1 MTAGTHTFKWT
12 YDKDYSQSSGS
23 DCAWVDDIKFPPTSV
38 TLALDPVDALE
49 ATVND
54 SQVTLTWTAPER
66 AINYIVRRNG
76 VEIANLT
83 DTSYEDYV
91 NDGIYTYSIV
101 ATDGEGHFSS
111 PTFITVSVGTVGIE
125 ESTLENVSIYPN
137 PVNSTLFVNCGNAEF
152 SYEMYNGMGQKVA
165 NGTVTGNAQ
174 ISVSGMNKGV
184 YFLRLTSGTQ
194 VRMEKV
200 VVE

>member
-1 MTAGTHTFKWT
+1 M
-12 YDKDYSQSSGS
+12 SNGS
-23 DCAWVDDIKFPPTSV
+23 DCAWVDNIQFPPTNVILS
-38 TLALDPVDALE
+38 LNPVIDLQAN
-49 ATVND
+49 VNGND
-54 SQVTLTWTAPER
+54 VNLTWNAPEG
-66 AINYIVRRNG
+66 ATAYLIYRNG
-76 VEIANLT
+76 EEVGNQAS
-83 DTSYEDYV
+83 TSFMDIV
-91 NDGIYTYSIV
+91 NDGVYSYSVV
-101 ATDGEGHFSS
+101 ATDGNGRYSAPEYVS
-111 PTFITVSVGTVGIE
+111 VSVGTVGVE
-125 ESTLENVSIYPN
+125 ENTLESVSIYPN

-152 SYEMYNGMGQKVA
+152 SYEMFNGMGQKVA